1 VSKPEP
7 LFVRSRGKDVRIR
20 HDDPLLG
27 PYSAV
32 IQRLQS
38 AMTITT
44 EVATLRLV
52 MAREWAYECRCPT
65 TAARSG
71 YGDGDSGPQR
81 RRSAGTVGTG
91 TLPTSGGIPCSGL
104 LRHLTG

>member
-1 VSKPEP
+1 MGKPEP
-7 LFVRSRGKDVRIR
+7 LYVRWRGKDVRVR

-52 MAREWAYECRCPT
+52 MARERAYEVQVPE
-65 TAARSG
+65 
-71 YGDGDSGPQR
+71 DGSEVRLR
-81 RRSAGTVGTG
+81 RRA
-91 TLPTSGGIPCSGL
+91 
-104 LRHLTG
+104 